1 MVECLEAL
9 LSMSGW
15 VDPVLSQKYYSIPGY
30 PIPVHDDW
38 SQRHWLVR
46 ELTTILDIWDSKT
59 CHHTCKLYRCKVK
72 ENDKLL
78 LSLIEI
84 MSSILCLFDW
94 LQSAGHS
101 RCSRYVLS
109 SENDQRARHF
119 SAEHANMGENES
131 GNEQRVERH
140 ITVIIILIFFKM
152 Q

>member
-1 MVECLEAL
+1 
-9 LSMSGW
+9 
-15 VDPVLSQKYYSIPGY
+15 
-30 PIPVHDDW
+30 
-38 SQRHWLVR
+38 
-46 ELTTILDIWDSKT
+46 
-59 CHHTCKLYRCKVK
+59 
-72 ENDKLL
+72 
-78 LSLIEI
+78 

-140 ITVIIILIFFKM
+140 ITVIIILIFFLM
-152 Q
+152 QYRSRSELTFWFNAVPWNEKSVR